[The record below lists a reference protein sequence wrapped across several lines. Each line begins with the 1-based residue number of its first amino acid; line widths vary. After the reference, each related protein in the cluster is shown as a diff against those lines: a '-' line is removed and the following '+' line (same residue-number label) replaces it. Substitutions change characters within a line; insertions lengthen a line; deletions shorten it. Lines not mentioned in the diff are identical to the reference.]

1 MSRAS
6 LVVVAVLVVIYWS
19 EKAQPA
25 AQHKAGVG
33 GRTRGRRIYSGE
45 VWSVLWSALG
55 RDRSSRSIMLG
66 TTAVGRRYLPSS
78 DSLLVFGPTR
88 SGKTLT
94 LALPL
99 LNEFRGTAVV
109 TSVKRDLYQRSI
121 AARQAR
127 GECALF
133 DLSDPASSSWNLFSL
148 IADLRSAKEI
158 SDSLCGVTRGT
169 TSEIEFWSRLASK
182 MCAPLLLAARELGAS
197 LGEMIGW
204 IERQELE
211 VAFEGLVQAEHLE
224 ARSALE
230 AVVHLDQRAVSS
242 VVATLLSLL
251 EPYGDPVVS
260 DLLSREG
267 IDLERLF
274 AKGRSDTLYI
284 CSPLFRAERFF
295 GVYEVFLRKVFDTAY
310 QSDNGDRKV
319 LFLLDEIANIAP
331 ISDLGKIA
339 STCGGY
345 GLVLVSIFQ
354 DLTQLSTLYGGH
366 AGTVVNNHRSK
377 LLLSGISD
385 QATLDYVER
394 ACSRRAQDRDSV
406 NPLLDLKMG
415 TGLLMQANSRPV
427 RLRLRP
433 FPR

>member
-1 MSRAS
+1 MSRTS
-6 LVVVAVLVVIYWS
+6 LVVVAVLVAIYLS
-19 EKAQPA
+19 ERAQPA
-25 AQHKAGVG
+25 VQNKIGIG
-33 GRTRGRRIYSGE
+33 GRRRERRICFRELWFVFWSASRRGR
-45 VWSVLWSALG
+45 A
-55 RDRSSRSIMLG
+55 SRSIMLG
-66 TTAVGRRYLPSS
+66 RTAAGRRYLPSS

-99 LNEFRGTAVV
+99 LNEFAGTAVV
-109 TSVKRDLYQRSI
+109 TSVKRDLYERSI
-121 AARQAR
+121 SARQRR
-127 GECALF
+127 GECTLF
-133 DLSDPASSSWNLFSL
+133 DLSDPTSSPWNLFSL
-148 IADLRSAKEI
+148 VLDLSSAKEI
-158 SDSLCGVTRGT
+158 SDSLCGITRAT
-169 TSEIEFWSRLASK
+169 ASEIEFWSRLASK
-182 MCAPLLLAARELGAS
+182 MLAPLLLAARELGAS

-211 VAFEGLVQAEHLE
+211 VAFEGLTQAGHLE

-230 AVVHLDQRAVSS
+230 AVVRLDQRAVSS

-251 EPYGDPVVS
+251 EPYSDPVVS

-267 IDLERLF
+267 IDLARLF
-274 AKGRSDTLYI
+274 ANGRSDTLYI

-310 QSDNGDRKV
+310 QSDNSDRKV

-385 QATLDYVER
+385 QSTLDYVER
-394 ACSRRAQDRDSV
+394 ACSRRVKDSDSG
-406 NPLLDLKMG
+406 NPLLDLKIG